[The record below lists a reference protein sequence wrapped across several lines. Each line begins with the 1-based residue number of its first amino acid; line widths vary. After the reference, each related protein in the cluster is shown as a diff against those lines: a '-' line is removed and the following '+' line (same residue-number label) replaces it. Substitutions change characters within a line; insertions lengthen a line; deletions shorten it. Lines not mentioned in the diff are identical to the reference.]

1 MKKDVFT
8 VWIKEFCA
16 LVFTQAVQAF
26 LLAIIMSVVLATAAP
41 TSDTNRGT
49 DASATGLIAIV
60 ALVSISKVEAL
71 VKKIFGIEST
81 VSDPSMKSGMAGLA
95 GTLIGAKLAGRVLN
109 NAGKVGGGIH
119 DTIKGRAA
127 EKKAKADLA
136 RGLNKLN
143 KKYGVDSNGNP
154 IDPTTANTAATAVG
168 AAAVGAAAGGAMGS
182 ALVGGTNNGNI
193 SLNPNNLVVN
203 ANNVKMDGKDDKY
216 EDKKE
221 ELLEKYQEAIDKAKE
236 QRVNGRLKALSGVT
250 ETAGAGVGATAG
262 AVIGMATGD
271 NIMRNAGIGMGVG
284 DFMGET
290 PIQAAKSIREVTV
303 DIKDNSSNKKS
314 VQEAVSAL
322 TGEDIDSYR
331 KSIKALEQ
339 YTSRLD
345 SASKEAKKKID
356 AGNV

>member
-16 LVFTQAVQAF
+16 LVFTQTVQAF
-26 LLAIIMSVVLATAAP
+26 LLAIIMSIVISTANGNSSSNLGA
-41 TSDTNRGT
+41 DV
-49 DASATGLIAIV
+49 SATGIIAII
-60 ALVSISKVEAL
+60 ALVSISRVEAL

-127 EKKAKADLA
+127 QKKAKADLA

-143 KKYGVDSNGNP
+143 NKYGVDDNGNP
-154 IDPTTANTAATAVG
+154 IDLATAGPTATAVG
-168 AAAVGAAAGGAMGS
+168 AATGGAIGSAVAGGA
-182 ALVGGTNNGNI
+182 NNGNI
-193 SLNPNNLVVN
+193 NLNPNNLVVN

-216 EDKKE
+216 EDKKG

-262 AVIGMATGD
+262 AIIGMATGD
-271 NIMRNAGIGMGVG
+271 NIMRNAGIGMGAG
-284 DFMGET
+284 DFMGEV
-290 PIQAAKSIREVTV
+290 PIQAAKSIREVSV
-303 DIKDNSSNKKS
+303 DIKDNSSNKRS

-322 TGEDIDSYR
+322 TGKDIDSYR
-331 KSIKALEQ
+331 KSVKALEQ

-345 SASKEAKKKID
+345 TASKEAKKKID